1 MPSLTE
7 RHSQA
12 GMERESESTEG
23 DRHWQERETVEGR
36 ERQREGGRDI
46 RERPEDN
53 VQQVLMFKHQAA
65 AGCHRASVTARVT
78 ERRSALL

>member
-1 MPSLTE
+1 MRAQKETDIGRRE
-7 RHSQA
+7 RPWK
-12 GMERESESTEG
+12 GGRDRGREGETEG
-23 DRHWQERETVEGR
+23 GR
-36 ERQREGGRDI
+36 DRDI